1 MSDILRDLRTT
12 CDDERS
18 IVRGLYSW
26 LAGEGWSGSLE
37 RTEDTEQR
45 RERERE
51 PQWGRVVVGG
61 RGLAVHPNINIYQPT
76 RRFSLLIQS
85 NLHLTSSYLS

>member
-1 MSDILRDLRTT
+1 MRA
-12 CDDERS
+12 
-18 IVRGLYSW
+18 GLAHW
-26 LAGEGWSGSLE
+26 
-37 RTEDTEQR
+37 REQR
-45 RERERE
+45 TLSRGERERERE